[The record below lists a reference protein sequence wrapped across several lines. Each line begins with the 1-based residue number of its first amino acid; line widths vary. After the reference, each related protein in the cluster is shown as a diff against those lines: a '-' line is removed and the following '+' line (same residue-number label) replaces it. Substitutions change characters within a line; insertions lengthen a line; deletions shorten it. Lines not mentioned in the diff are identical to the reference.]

1 MKKFYYMMLVVF
13 ASMMMTS
20 CHDGDVERSINL
32 SGSWNGNLNMFYGYD
47 SHGYYHEFDA
57 SYSDIVFYPD
67 YDYATHGYGKQVD
80 WYDDDFCLECQRHHP
95 GLYKRQYYHFDW
107 EIHNGVIYLDYPS
120 NPELNTAIYDYRMDR
135 DYFSGYFEGSKYKF
149 RLRKIADYYDWS
161 CYHDNY
167 MSWGWDDPYWKPE
180 TRSAEADEDQ
190 GTTEV
195 TVVKRGRRVVE

>member
-32 SGSWNGNLNMFYGYD
+32 SGSWNGDLNMYYGFYD
-47 SHGYYHEFDA
+47 RHGEYWEVDA
-57 SYSDIVFYPD
+57 VESDIVFYPD

-80 WYDDDFCLECQRHHP
+80 WYDAGPYE
-95 GLYKRQYYHFDW
+95 RQYYHFDW
-107 EIHNGVIYLDYPS
+107 EIHNGVIYLDYPYD
-120 NPELNTAIYDYRMDR
+120 PELNTAIYDYRMDR
-135 DYFSGYFEGSKYKF
+135 DYFSGYFEGSKFKF

-167 MSWGWDDPYWKPE
+167 MYWDDPYWKPA
-180 TRSAEADEDQ
+180 TRSAETGEDQ
-190 GTTEV
+190 EATEI